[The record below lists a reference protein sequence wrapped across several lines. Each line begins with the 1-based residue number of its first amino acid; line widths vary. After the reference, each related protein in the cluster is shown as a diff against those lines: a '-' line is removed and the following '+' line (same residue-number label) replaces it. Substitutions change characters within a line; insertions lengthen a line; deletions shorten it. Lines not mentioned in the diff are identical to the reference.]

1 MLTPDQIAFLKQI
14 ASNNALQINREPMF
28 APLALRM
35 RRACPVHG
43 DKWDKFMTVWLE
55 PGEGIEE
62 HAHKRNLILYY
73 PEATSQLFTEDSI
86 IYPGADTLI
95 YLSPGNMHSVAPVS
109 KPRLSVAMLVSE

>member
-1 MLTPDQIAFLKQI
+1 
-14 ASNNALQINREPMF
+14 
-28 APLALRM
+28 
-35 RRACPVHG
+35 
-43 DKWDKFMTVWLE
+43 MTVWLE

-109 KPRLSVAMLVSE
+109 KPRLSVAMLVSDAL